1 MKYQKKYQT
10 ISTCY
15 SKIEKYEQSQV
26 SWKYVMPNSTNINVI
41 VYTYYS
47 ELNNMFNSYV
57 GYITRARCIPAK
69 KAKKGRNHIGIS
81 TKICLQSAQIWP
93 KE

>member
-1 MKYQKKYQT
+1 
-10 ISTCY
+10 
-15 SKIEKYEQSQV
+15 
-26 SWKYVMPNSTNINVI
+26 MPNSRNINVI

-47 ELNNMFNSYV
+47 ELNNTFDSYV

-69 KAKKGRNHIGIS
+69 KAKTRRNHIGIS
-81 TKICLQSAQIWP
+81 TKICSRPAQIRP